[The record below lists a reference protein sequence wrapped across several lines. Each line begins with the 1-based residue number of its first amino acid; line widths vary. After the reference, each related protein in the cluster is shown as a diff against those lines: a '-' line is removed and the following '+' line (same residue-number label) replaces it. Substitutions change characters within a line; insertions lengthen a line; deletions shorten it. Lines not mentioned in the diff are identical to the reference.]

1 MAEIYFYSGA
11 KDKLNVVC
19 RLCAKAISQG
29 ARIMIFA
36 SDQNVLDKMDTLLWT
51 YQQTSFLPHCL
62 INDDEKLVE
71 LTPIV
76 LGDRINSEQGYDI
89 LINLDIQSLQA
100 IDQFKRVIE
109 IAGVSQQDIQAA
121 RDRYRYYKQAGYT
134 LHHHDLS
141 KH

>member
-1 MAEIYFYSGA
+1 
-11 KDKLNVVC
+11 
-19 RLCAKAISQG
+19 
-29 ARIMIFA
+29 
-36 SDQNVLDKMDTLLWT
+36 
-51 YQQTSFLPHCL
+51 
-62 INDDEKLVE
+62 

-89 LINLDIQSLQA
+89 LINLDIQSLHA
-100 IDQFKRVIE
+100 INQFKRVIE
-109 IAGVSQQDIQAA
+109 ITGVSQQDIQAA